1 MSKTKKPFKE
11 TGVGKFLI
19 NKAPSILGMVGDA
32 FLPGNVISELISGN
46 KELSEGDKAIAL
58 EKLRVERAE
67 IDGVTRRWVSDSNS
81 QSWLARNIR
90 PLTLAVLV
98 SAYVGGWYMGLDTED
113 TASLVTW
120 VLCGYFGARTADKI
134 GVKFPSKNK

>member
-19 NKAPSILGMVGDA
+19 EKAPSILGIVGDA

-46 KELSEGDKAIAL
+46 SQLSEADKQIAL
-58 EKLRVERAE
+58 EKLKLERAE
-67 IDGVTRRWVSDSNS
+67 IDGITRRWVSDSRS

-98 SAYVGGWYMGLDTED
+98 LAYVGGWFMGLDTED

-134 GVKFPSKNK
+134 GVKFPGK